1 VVADTAVNN
10 RSVYICSPPF
20 FVRMFIY
27 YNVLWNGA
35 RADALDVCSH
45 YVPDNPTA
53 SSVLLPSSPSIASGI
68 ANVPRN
74 EVSTCSLPPK
84 PNSRLTPA
92 NMNSLKTSSPSWP
105 NCSGTLF
112 RLKMAGAVLEEGRR
126 PRRVGGQRT
135 RYE

>member
-1 VVADTAVNN
+1 VVADIAVNN
-10 RSVYICSPPF
+10 RSVYICNPPSSSECLSIT
-20 FVRMFIY
+20 MSC
-27 YNVLWNGA
+27 GMGPA
-35 RADALDVCSH
+35 PMPDVCSH

-53 SSVLLPSSPSIASGI
+53 SSVLLPSSPSIGSGI

-84 PNSRLTPA
+84 PNSRLTLA
-92 NMNSLKTSSPSWP
+92 NMNSLKTSSPSSP

-112 RLKMAGAVLEEGRR
+112 RSKTAGAVLEEGRR

-135 RYE
+135 HYE